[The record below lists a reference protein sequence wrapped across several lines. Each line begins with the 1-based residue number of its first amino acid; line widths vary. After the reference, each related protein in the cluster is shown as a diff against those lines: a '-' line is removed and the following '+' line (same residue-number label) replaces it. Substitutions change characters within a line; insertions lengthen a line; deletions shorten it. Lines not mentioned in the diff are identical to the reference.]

1 MKSSFIARA
10 SAAAL
15 ALAPVL
21 LLTAC
26 AGSKPAPTGAA
37 SVTQSGQTGAAQ
49 ANAQP
54 KAPAT
59 TGTVSISEEIRKA
72 CGIADQD
79 AYFAFDSSTILS
91 TDISPLNT
99 VARCFTEGPLKGRSM
114 RLVGHAD
121 PRGTEEYNMTLGQN
135 RADSVQSYLD
145 RHGVRSS
152 QIATTSRGAID
163 ASGHDA
169 AGWATDRRVDVML
182 GS

>member
-1 MKSSFIARA
+1 MRGQAGPDRSGLGHAVDPDRNRPDERA
-10 SAAAL
+10 AESTRHHRNGVYL
-15 ALAPVL
+15 GGDPQGLRHRRPGRL
-21 LLTAC
+21 LCL
-26 AGSKPAPTGAA
+26 
-37 SVTQSGQTGAAQ
+37 
-49 ANAQP
+49 
-54 KAPAT
+54 
-59 TGTVSISEEIRKA
+59 
-72 CGIADQD
+72 
-79 AYFAFDSSTILS
+79 DSSTILS
-91 TDISPLNT
+91 TDISPLNA

-121 PRGTEEYNMTLGQN
+121 PRGTAEYNMTLGQD